1 MNWFTRR
8 ISAEE
13 REAGFTLVE
22 LLVSMIIFGLLST
35 AILAFTFS
43 SARTVTSS
51 NNYNDINEEARVV
64 LNRMTRELREAKTIV
79 SATNPATVY
88 AGSNSW
94 AFNAIADS
102 SVTFDTDFNGNGTIE
117 PDAADPEEI
126 TYTYNRANRQLLLQ
140 AAGQSV
146 PVLAANVEG
155 FSIAYNSRI
164 YRLGVYNLDSDL
176 SASAAADLDPGIVDW
191 EELDADPLQV
201 YGNNNHALDS
211 ELQYI
216 DSVTITLTMLKGN
229 HQQKYTASVD
239 LRNRPY

>member
-1 MNWFTRR
+1 MNWITRR
-8 ISAEE
+8 LESQD
-13 REAGFTLVE
+13 RDAGFTLVE
-22 LLVSMIIFGLLST
+22 MLVSMLIFGLLST
-35 AILAFTFS
+35 AILTFTFS

-79 SATNPATVY
+79 SATNPYTVY
-88 AGSNSW
+88 AGANPW
-94 AFNAIADS
+94 AFQPNADS

-117 PDAADPEEI
+117 PDAPDPEEI
-126 TYTYNRANRQLLLQ
+126 TYYYDRADRQLLLK

-155 FSIAYNSRI
+155 FSLAFNSRI

-176 SASAAADLDPGIVDW
+176 SASPSADADPGIVDW
-191 EELDADPLQV
+191 EELDADPLGV
-201 YGNNNHALDS
+201 YGNGNHTLDQ

-216 DSVTITLTMLKGN
+216 DSVTITLTMLKGS

>member
-1 MNWFTRR
+1 MNWITRR
-8 ISAEE
+8 LNAED
-13 REAGFTLVE
+13 REGGFTLVE
-22 LLVSMIIFGLLST
+22 MLVSMLIFGLMSS

-43 SARTVTSS
+43 SSRTVTSS

-79 SATNPATVY
+79 SATNPYTVY
-88 AGSNSW
+88 AGANPW
-94 AFNAIADS
+94 AFQPNADS

-117 PDAADPEEI
+117 PNAADPEEI
-126 TYTYNRANRQLLLQ
+126 TYSYDRANRQLLLK
-140 AAGQSV
+140 AAGASV

-155 FSIAYNSRI
+155 FSLAFNSRI

-176 SASAAADLDPGIVDW
+176 SATPGADVDPGIVDW
-191 EELDADPLQV
+191 EELDADPLGV
-201 YGNNNHALDS
+201 YGNNNHTLDQ

-216 DSVTITLTMLKGN
+216 DSVTITLTMLKGS